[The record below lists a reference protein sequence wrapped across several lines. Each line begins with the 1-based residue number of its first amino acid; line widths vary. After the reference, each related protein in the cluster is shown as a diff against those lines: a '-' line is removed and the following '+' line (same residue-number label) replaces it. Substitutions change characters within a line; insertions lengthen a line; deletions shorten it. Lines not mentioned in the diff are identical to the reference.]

1 MKVLVTGAGG
11 FLGSHLVDRLLKSG
25 NQVTGIDNWITG
37 NPKNLSHL
45 RGNQNFELFEEDVCN
60 LSSFKSLRAD
70 TKYDRIYHLA
80 CPASPADYADFP
92 IETMMVSSVGTKNC
106 IELALQH
113 KARFFLASTSEVY
126 GDPSINPQH
135 ESYWGNVNPIGPRS
149 MYDEAK
155 RFAEAMTSAYV
166 RSYGLDARIIRIFN
180 TYGPRMRPGDGRV
193 IPNFISQALTGKPVT
208 IYGEGKQTRSFC
220 FVNDLV
226 SGIVLLMESTD
237 PAVVGKPCNIGNPR
251 EMSMNDLVE
260 AIEAVIGHGVAK
272 TNRPFPE
279 DDPKM
284 RRPDIELARR
294 ALGWEPKVRLEDGI
308 KITIDWFK
316 EELETL

>member
-11 FLGSHLVDRLLKSG
+11 FLGSHLVDSLLKKG
-25 NQVTGIDNWITG
+25 HQVTGIDNWITG
-37 NPKNLSHL
+37 NPNNLSHL
-45 RGNQNFELFEEDVCN
+45 QGNQNFEIFEEDVCS
-60 LSSFKSLRAD
+60 LSKFKSLKSD

-80 CPASPADYADFP
+80 CPASPADYAGYP

-106 IELALQH
+106 IEIALQH

-126 GDPSINPQH
+126 GDPAVNPQH
-135 ESYWGNVNPIGPRS
+135 EKYWGNVNPIGPRS

-208 IYGEGKQTRSFC
+208 IYGDGSQTRSFC
-220 FVNDLV
+220 FVDDLIE
-226 SGIVLLMESTD
+226 GITRLMESTD
-237 PAVVGKPCNIGNPR
+237 PAVSGKPCNIGNPR
-251 EMSMNDLVE
+251 EMSMNDLVL
-260 AIEAVIGHGVAK
+260 AIETTIGHGVAK

-294 ALGWEPKVRLEDGI
+294 ALGWEPKVKLEDGI

-316 EELETL
+316 EELENL

>member
-45 RGNQNFELFEEDVCN
+45 RGNQNFELFEEDVCS

-113 KARFFLASTSEVY
+113 KARFFLASTSEIY
-126 GDPSINPQH
+126 GDPSVNPQH

-155 RFAEAMTSAYV
+155 RFAEAMTSAYA

-220 FVNDLV
+220 FVDDLV
-226 SGIVLLMESTD
+226 SGIILLMESTD

-251 EMSMNDLVE
+251 EMSMIDLVE

-308 KITIDWFK
+308 KTTIDWFK

>member
-1 MKVLVTGAGG
+1 MRILVTGAGG
-11 FLGSHLVDRLLKSG
+11 FLGSHLVDRLVKSG
-25 NQVTGIDNWITG
+25 NQVTGVDNWITG

-45 RGNQNFELFEEDVCN
+45 QGNKNFELFEDDVCH
-60 LSSFKSLRAD
+60 LSSFKSLRND

-80 CPASPADYADFP
+80 CPASPADYAGFP

-126 GDPSINPQH
+126 GDPTINPQH
-135 ESYWGNVNPIGPRS
+135 EKYWGNVNPIGPRS

-193 IPNFISQALTGKPVT
+193 IPNFVSQALTGKPVT
-208 IYGEGKQTRSFC
+208 IYGDGSQTRSFC
-220 FVNDLV
+220 FVDDLV
-226 SGIVLLMESTD
+226 EGITRLMESTD
-237 PAVVGKPCNIGNPR
+237 PAVAGKPCNIGNPR

-260 AIEAVIGHGVAK
+260 AIEAVVGHGVAK

-294 ALGWEPKVRLEDGI
+294 ALGWEPKVALEDGI

-316 EELETL
+316 EELEIL